1 METCTKKIFLAD
13 YFEEK
18 EADNNVDG
26 NIIALTFRDVNE
38 SLMNH
43 LNTNL
48 PIICTNSDCKAILSC
63 FSHIY
68 GVDEYKVLMAQN
80 SINKHNEKNKTPR
93 AGMIAFE
100 KLAKTQKLWVCEFC
114 RTHNLLPWK
123 FSLPKSNDEFYVE
136 KNEDEKLDL
145 GCKKSSDLEQSIIF
159 CIDCSGS
166 MKGENMR
173 SVKKAIYSQLED
185 ISARFP
191 NKKIGLVAFECDVKV
206 FGDGSQKMYGVPNEY
221 LGSFEKCLKCGED
234 LADSYMTKGISASL
248 NDLKFQIE
256 HLLPLGG
263 TALGPGLLVSMGLIS
278 KARPGSMVLV
288 CTDGLANFGVGSMV
302 EDHFYDPSPDPER
315 FYKRVGSLAKE
326 RGILVSVLTIKGG
339 VCKIDFLS
347 MATEA
352 SGGII
357 TRIQPKA
364 LERDFG
370 KAVDKGEMIGINAI
384 LELHLSNTLYFRGS
398 DNDLLDRP
406 SCIKRDLGNVTL
418 STEQTFEFQLRGR
431 KELAE
436 MGVRLDE
443 IKQARIQA
451 RIQYLNLEGDPVLRV
466 ISLNLETTKDLCETN
481 RGCNVRIAGMRAAFH
496 VAQAAD
502 QGSYFLAKEMH
513 IKWSKFMDELRV
525 FNKDNEDFGK
535 YYNII
540 KIKNNELERQI
551 DKTIARKLKN
561 KNKEFLEEF
570 ENLSNHGQEIAMDC
584 AKNNSSCGSS
594 DECQVNLK
602 KFAKRREKSYC
613 NLSVA
618 EANDLEKEEN
628 KAESDCERAER
639 IDSQISFRDLNI
651 KNGEFLED
659 EKDDKIDFDALN
671 SENERRRKDHDEE
684 KIKFKEKDG
693 VKKHRGKPQIEGKK
707 DKREDL
713 EMNFMKMISK
723 KNFKEDIL
731 NKSEKELNVPMP
743 LFKQMKLKPR
753 PESSSPSEI
762 E

>member
-1 METCTKKIFLAD
+1 M
-13 YFEEK
+13 
-18 EADNNVDG
+18 
-26 NIIALTFRDVNE
+26 
-38 SLMNH
+38 
-43 LNTNL
+43 
-48 PIICTNSDCKAILSC
+48 
-63 FSHIY
+63 
-68 GVDEYKVLMAQN
+68 
-80 SINKHNEKNKTPR
+80 
-93 AGMIAFE
+93 
-100 KLAKTQKLWVCEFC
+100 
-114 RTHNLLPWK
+114 
-123 FSLPKSNDEFYVE
+123 
-136 KNEDEKLDL
+136 
-145 GCKKSSDLEQSIIF
+145 
-159 CIDCSGS
+159 
-166 MKGENMR
+166 
-173 SVKKAIYSQLED
+173 
-185 ISARFP
+185 
-191 NKKIGLVAFECDVKV
+191 
-206 FGDGSQKMYGVPNEY
+206 
-221 LGSFEKCLKCGED
+221 
-234 LADSYMTKGISASL
+234 
-248 NDLKFQIE
+248 
-256 HLLPLGG
+256 
-263 TALGPGLLVSMGLIS
+263 
-278 KARPGSMVLV
+278 
-288 CTDGLANFGVGSMV
+288 
-302 EDHFYDPSPDPER
+302 
-315 FYKRVGSLAKE
+315 
-326 RGILVSVLTIKGG
+326 
-339 VCKIDFLS
+339 
-347 MATEA
+347 
-352 SGGII
+352 
-357 TRIQPKA
+357 
-364 LERDFG
+364 
-370 KAVDKGEMIGINAI
+370 
-384 LELHLSNTLYFRGS
+384 
-398 DNDLLDRP
+398 
-406 SCIKRDLGNVTL
+406 
-418 STEQTFEFQLRGR
+418 
-431 KELAE
+431 
-436 MGVRLDE
+436 RLDE

-525 FNKDNEDFGK
+525 FNKDNEDFEK

-594 DECQVNLK
+594 DECQANLK